1 MKAFEITAQVDKNR
15 LLQIEVPEGISP
27 GKVRLILLVP
37 EEDDAGEAWM
47 NGISREWK
55 AELSNADEDIYT
67 LEDGDPIK

>member
-1 MKAFEITAQVDKNR
+1 MKAFEITAQVDQNR

-27 GKVRLILLVP
+27 GKVRLIVLVP

-47 NGISREWK
+47 NGISREWN
-55 AELSNADEDIYT
+55 AELSNEDEDIYT